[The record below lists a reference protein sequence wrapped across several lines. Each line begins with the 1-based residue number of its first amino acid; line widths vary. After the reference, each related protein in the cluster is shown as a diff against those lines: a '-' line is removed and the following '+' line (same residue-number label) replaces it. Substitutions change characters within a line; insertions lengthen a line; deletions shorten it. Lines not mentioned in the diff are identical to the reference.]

1 MWKKLTS
8 KKGIGI
14 FILIII
20 GAIFCVWNGKNIL
33 NYFSGKETEELL
45 SKEELLNSE
54 TGDNSLQ
61 QGQANE
67 EMLHLEGVTEESEVM
82 SQLEDVMDDVRIHGF
97 PYIKLTNRLSVGDY
111 VDVRISFADGGDFV
125 LLSKK
130 KIMGIEPLGE
140 EGTNSI
146 WFVVSEEEIL
156 RLSSAVVDA
165 YLNEGCSI
173 YAIKYV
179 SETQKE
185 AIVNYV
191 VSDLIK
197 QLMEE
202 NPNIVEKAKNVI
214 ESSLWSE
221 YEKNIQREPNLPLN
235 YGITIEKETTLTE
248 REGKAEKESIGQVYT
263 EEVYK
268 EQEEII
274 YLD

>member
-1 MWKKLTS
+1 MWKKLTN

-14 FILIII
+14 FVLIVM
-20 GAIFCVWNGKNIL
+20 GAIFCVWNKETIL
-33 NYFSGKETEELL
+33 EYFSKKEIGDLL
-45 SKEELLNSE
+45 EKEEVLNSE
-54 TGDNSLQ
+54 TENNSLQ
-61 QGQANE
+61 EGQAMD
-67 EMLHLEGVTEESEVM
+67 EMLSLEYMTEE
-82 SQLEDVMDDVRIHGF
+82 SQLEDVQDDVRIHGF
-97 PYIKLTNRLSVGDY
+97 PYIKLTNRLNVGDY
-111 VDVRISFADGGDFV
+111 VDVRISFVDGGDFI

-146 WFVVSEEEIL
+146 WFTVSEEEIL

-173 YAIKYV
+173 YAIEYI

-185 AIVNYV
+185 ATVNYV

-202 NPNIVEKAKNVI
+202 NPNIVEKAKNVV

-221 YEKNIQREPNLPLN
+221 YEKNIQREPKLPLS
-235 YGITIEKETTLTE
+235 YEITEKKTTLAKSEETT
-248 REGKAEKESIGQVYT
+248 KKESIEEIDT
-263 EEVYK
+263 EEVYR

>member
-1 MWKKLTS
+1 MWKKLIS
-8 KKGIGI
+8 KKGIRI

-20 GAIFCVWNGKNIL
+20 GIIFFVCNRKTIV
-33 NYFSGKETEELL
+33 NYFSQKEISKQVSEEEL
-45 SKEELLNSE
+45 SNSE
-54 TGDNSLQ
+54 TENNSLKEEQ
-61 QGQANE
+61 TIE
-67 EMLHLEGVTEESEVM
+67 EMLDLEYVTDENGM
-82 SQLEDVMDDVRIHGF
+82 LQLEDVKDDVRIHGF

-125 LLSKK
+125 LLAKK

-146 WFVVSEEEIL
+146 WFAVSEEEIL

-173 YAIKYV
+173 YAIEYV

-202 NPNIVEKAKNVI
+202 NPNIVERAKNVI

-221 YEKNIQREPNLPLN
+221 YEKNIQREPYLPLN
-235 YGITIEKETTLTE
+235 YEITEKKTTLTKSE
-248 REGKAEKESIGQVYT
+248 ENSKKESIGQVYT

>member
-20 GAIFCVWNGKNIL
+20 GVIFCVWNGENIL
-33 NYFSGKETEELL
+33 NYFYGKETGELL
-45 SKEELLNSE
+45 SNEKLLNSE
-54 TGDNSLQ
+54 MGDNSSQ
-61 QGQANE
+61 QGQTNE
-67 EMLHLEGVTEESEVM
+67 EMLHLEGVTDESELM
-82 SQLEDVMDDVRIHGF
+82 SQLEDVTDDVRIHGF

-146 WFVVSEEEIL
+146 WFAVSEEEIL

-173 YAIKYV
+173 YAIEYV
-179 SETQKE
+179 SEKQKE

-191 VSDLIK
+191 VSDFIK

-214 ESSLWSE
+214 ESSLWNE

-235 YGITIEKETTLTE
+235 YGITIEKETTLAE
-248 REGKAEKESIGQVYT
+248 REGKIEKESIGQLYT

-268 EQEEII
+268 EQEEIV